1 MNIERK
7 GVIYMKEKKIYKS
20 RDKVICGV
28 AGGLAAYLGID
39 PLWMRICFA
48 FLALSGGSGVILY
61 FIAALLMDDAPE
73 TF

>member
-28 AGGLAAYLGID
+28 AGGLAAYLEID